1 VRATSTKGKIRAYFR
16 RLKKGES
23 LALGKSIYERVLRK
37 HLGAARLA
45 DALRILGLIDE
56 EALFLALGQGQLAPA
71 QILSALN
78 REEKK
83 ADEEAQIVLAKPRER
98 PVQVAGTEGVLV
110 RLARCCHPLPGDEII
125 GYITQGRGISIHRQ
139 TCHSL
144 AKLPE
149 AGRRVSLSWPED
161 LTETDYVSELFLRAA
176 NRPGVLREITTA
188 ISEEGINIEQINAY
202 PLPSELTGIS
212 LAVVVKDL
220 AQLNQLM
227 QKLERIPSINEVRRI

>member
-1 VRATSTKGKIRAYFR
+1 
-16 RLKKGES
+16 
-23 LALGKSIYERVLRK
+23 
-37 HLGAARLA
+37 
-45 DALRILGLIDE
+45 
-56 EALFLALGQGQLAPA
+56 
-71 QILSALN
+71 
-78 REEKK
+78 
-83 ADEEAQIVLAKPRER
+83 
-98 PVQVAGTEGVLV
+98 VLV
-110 RLARCCHPLPGDEII
+110 RLARCCHPLPGDEIV

-139 TCHSL
+139 TCHGL

-161 LTETDYVSELFLRAA
+161 LTETHYVSELFLRAA

-212 LAVVVKDL
+212 LVVVVKDV